1 MKKLIMGFALGAGL
15 LVAQPPAPTFA
26 NAKAYLGLTD
36 AQVTALQGVQTA
48 ERTEAKSIS
57 DAINSAQTQ
66 LNAALAASSPSAAT
80 VGALEIQIYQNRA
93 KLNALGAKYQASA
106 AAVLTMP
113 GQAAKLAALQA
124 AADLSPTIREAD
136 SLNLLTHPAST
147 TGGPG
152 FGPRRMGGPGFSP
165 EMRGARMPP
174 PPQDR

>member
-1 MKKLIMGFALGAGL
+1 MKKTIMGLALGAGL
-15 LVAQPPAPTFA
+15 LLAQPPAPTYA

-36 AQVTALQGVQTA
+36 AQVTALQAVQTA

-57 DAINSAQTQ
+57 DAINTAQTQ
-66 LNAALAASSPSAAT
+66 LNAALAASSPSAAA

-93 KLNALGAKYQASA
+93 KLNALSAKYRTSA
-106 AAVLTMP
+106 IAVLTLP
-113 GQAAKLAALQA
+113 GQAAKLAAVQA
-124 AADLSPTIREAD
+124 ASDLAPTIREAD
-136 SLNLLTHPAST
+136 SLNLITPPANST

-165 EMRGARMPP
+165 EMRGLRMP